1 MSKNNEDINEFINQC
16 KTLLPEFNRI
26 RNPSNQGTIKYQE
39 VYEYILLF
47 LEEFAR
53 FSAKLNSN
61 QLNKFYISFFQNKLL
76 FQRFPNYSPDK
87 IGTIQS
93 IISNFLNFLI
103 LKKVIKRDL
112 TKEISLE
119 IQENSEIKN
128 NINARLSSQ
137 IEQIIN
143 AASST
148 ILNFSKNADVENLD
162 NRVIDKFLKNIE
174 TYPEKIIVKAIFKL
188 FEEIEDDKTFIKV
201 LFVVDNFLKLNTLPS
216 KTIEYLRFKV
226 EKERTMLRLLFLYQ
240 SFYFGGYKLEKSIL
254 DVLKELN
261 MDTPAVNKLFENS
274 AYFIKS
280 LGQRN
285 LFHQPFQNSYVLF
298 NIDKILDEIEPMN
311 DKSPI
316 FNPQETIGY
325 NLPKNINLK
334 IDKQVHQLEAIYN
347 STELKKEFLSAF
359 SEDFSINSLTKTN
372 IFLFFEAREL
382 HVKGKNNKALVLI
395 NKLLKKN
402 PNLSPALI
410 LKGELL
416 CELHQ
421 FHYAIKCYLKSIE
434 INPYKIHAYFQ
445 LSYTLQIGGYFYS
458 SYILCSH
465 LLKFCPIDFN
475 LYVQLAF
482 SAYQLS
488 KPFKL
493 YLKIAGLLEPERL
506 ASFLDR
512 FWIREKIEAKDSL
525 DTLRVKKETISELEK
540 LIIHNSNN
548 IFQFLT
554 YYNDLIQE
562 DDFNEEFNEIIN
574 DPLYFFPK
582 KVDHTKK
589 NHFLYELAT
598 DIATNMIELI
608 GELEPEAEGYFLNEN
623 FLQFCF
629 KITLEITNKIL
640 EKNLTYNKAKK
651 SISLD
656 LVISKNWIED
666 ALKYSIKEP
675 YFLLIK
681 TLMPLR
687 EFYETIQISI
697 NVLARDCLDC
707 PVKCLIYAS
716 DVFPNFE
723 ESSNDWE
730 DFNEKPCEKGI
741 DQKRVKF
748 EKEFLPILC
757 AFEDWLRDK
766 ALSEKTIEEKLSIS
780 LEFFKFVFFN
790 MDMQLNEFKKDVK
803 EDTLKHFLE
812 NHVIDNK
819 LVQSKTAMGRVHRSL
834 NTFLSY
840 LSNELNYFSGD
851 RLKSLKETIKKVQFL
866 Y

>member
-574 DPLYFFPK
+574 YPLYFFPEK
-582 KVDHTKK
+582 LEHTKK
-589 NHFLYELAT
+589 NHFIYELAT
-598 DIATNMIELI
+598 DIATNIVELVDTVI
-608 GELEPEAEGYFLNEN
+608 PESEHFFLNEE
-623 FLQFCF
+623 FLKFCF
-629 KITLEITNKIL
+629 KISQDITEKII
-640 EKNLTYNKAKK
+640 KYNLKIDPARKTRSLKLNVSKK
-651 SISLD
+651 
-656 LVISKNWIED
+656 WIED
-666 ALKYSIKEP
+666 ALQNLIEDP
-675 YFLLIK
+675 YFLLLQVLLHTK
-681 TLMPLR
+681 EL
-687 EFYETIQISI
+687 YEMIQTTINQLSI
-697 NVLARDCLDC
+697 DCLNC
-707 PVKCLIYAS
+707 SYHCLIYPT
-716 DVFPNFE
+716 DVFPNFKESCSEWDEANE
-723 ESSNDWE
+723 EEYEIEINL
-730 DFNEKPCEKGI
+730 
-741 DQKRVKF
+741 KRSKF
-748 EKEFLPILC
+748 ERDYLPILGF
-757 AFEDWLRDK
+757 FELFLREKD
-766 ALSEKTIEEKLSIS
+766 LSEKTIEEKVSDD
-780 LEFFKFVFFN
+780 LEFLKFIFFN
-790 MDMQLNEFKKDVK
+790 LDKQLNDSRIEIDEK
-803 EDTLKHFLE
+803 TLKMFLE
-812 NHVIDNK
+812 KHIIEK
-819 LVQSKTAMGRVHRSL
+819 KWVQSKTAMERVKRSL
-834 NTFLSY
+834 TTFLSF
-840 LSNELNYFSGD
+840 LSNELDCLSNSKL
-851 RLKSLKETIKKVQFL
+851 RILKDEIKKAKFQ